1 MARKYSRDNRGRFA
15 SGGGGA
21 TSRGGRLATASGGKR
36 KTQVMS
42 KPAGTSAPSGT
53 IAKGGNGVRGSVARS
68 MAAVSSGSSRS
79 TKVTGTPK
87 AAAKAPAKA
96 AAAKGSVADRKKAL
110 VRKVSDAALSGKK
123 VSPAV
128 RGYVKAQ
135 QSEKLRMEKTG
146 KGSKA
151 ARRMAAAA
159 SKTASKPNAKDALG
173 RVGRRLRNDG
183 KR

>member
-21 TSRGGRLATASGGKR
+21 TARGGRLATASGGKR

-87 AAAKAPAKA
+87 AAAKAPAK
-96 AAAKGSVADRKKAL
+96 GSVADRKKAL
-110 VRKVSDAALSGKK
+110 ARKVSDAALSGKK

-151 ARRMAAAA
+151 ARRMA
-159 SKTASKPNAKDALG
+159 KK
-173 RVGRRLRNDG
+173 
-183 KR
+183 